1 MIGLSGDSESKF
13 KTWVRA
19 LFFLLIGVLSF
30 EFLKCSVTFFPSWCL
45 NVDVCV
51 CLCFRPWWTSAV
63 GLPVKTKA
71 PAFRI
76 KRSRGVCVRL
86 GGRALT
92 ATCPVS
98 PVRWRPPTEV
108 SSAPS
113 EAQGSVREVL
123 TDQQHC
129 RARAVI
135 VGGEGRADGNEWASL
150 WRRGLK
156 MEGEGRGA
164 SLEIPK
170 RNVFDTEGRLV
181 PLQHWLLFLT
191 YLFLVEG

>member
-108 SSAPS
+108 SSAPRLRG
-113 EAQGSVREVL
+113 QSVKYWLTSSTVGQELLLWEEREGQ
-123 TDQQHC
+123 TGMNGQ
-129 RARAVI
+129 AS
-135 VGGEGRADGNEWASL
+135 GEGVWKWKVKAGGQA
-150 WRRGLK
+150 
-156 MEGEGRGA
+156 
-164 SLEIPK
+164 
-170 RNVFDTEGRLV
+170 
-181 PLQHWLLFLT
+181 
-191 YLFLVEG
+191 

>member
-1 MIGLSGDSESKF
+1 MCLPLFQTLVNLCSRSPCKNKGTCIQDKAES
-13 KTWVRA
+13 R
-19 LFFLLIGVLSF
+19 
-30 EFLKCSVTFFPSWCL
+30 
-45 NVDVCV
+45 
-51 CLCFRPWWTSAV
+51 CLCPSGWAGAYCDVPSVSCEVA
-63 GLPVKTKA
+63 A
-71 PAFRI
+71 
-76 KRSRGVCVRL
+76 SHRGEL
-86 GGRALT
+86 
-92 ATCPVS
+92 CP
-98 PVRWRPPTEV
+98 
-108 SSAPS
+108 